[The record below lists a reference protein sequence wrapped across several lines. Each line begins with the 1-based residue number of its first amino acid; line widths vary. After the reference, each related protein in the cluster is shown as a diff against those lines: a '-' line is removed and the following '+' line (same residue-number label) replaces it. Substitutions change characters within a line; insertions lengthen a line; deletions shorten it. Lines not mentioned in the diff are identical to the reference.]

1 MNNVEILQEALQL
14 NPRERYMVVESLLE
28 SLDQPDKDIDE
39 TWANEAEKRLKDYN
53 KNKVETIPFNKIFD

>member
-14 NPRERYMVVESLLE
+14 NPQERYMVVESLLE

-39 TWANEAEKRLKDYN
+39 TWANEAEKRLKDYSE
-53 KNKVETIPFNKIFD
+53 NKVETIPFNKIFD

>member
-14 NPRERYMVVESLLE
+14 NPKECYMVVESLPE

-39 TWANEAEKRLKDYN
+39 TWANEAEKRLEDYS
-53 KNKVETIPFNKIFD
+53 KNKIETIPFNKMFD

>member
-14 NPRERYMVVESLLE
+14 NPQERYMVVESLLE

-39 TWANEAEKRLKDYN
+39 IWANEAEKRLKDYN
-53 KNKVETIPFNKIFD
+53 ENKVNTIPFNKIFD

>member
-14 NPRERYMVVESLLE
+14 NPQERYMVVESLLE

-39 TWANEAEKRLKDYN
+39 MWADEAEKRLKDYN
-53 KNKVETIPFNKIFD
+53 ENKVNTIPFNKIFD